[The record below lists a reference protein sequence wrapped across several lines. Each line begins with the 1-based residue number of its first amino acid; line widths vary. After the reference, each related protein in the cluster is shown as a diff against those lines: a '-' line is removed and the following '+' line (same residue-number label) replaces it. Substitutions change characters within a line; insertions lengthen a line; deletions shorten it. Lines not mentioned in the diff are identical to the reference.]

1 LYFFS
6 KIIYLKNISLNLNLV
21 FFQGLK
27 EINGQF
33 SKSFIY
39 ANDLLI
45 AIKITIVTLIVKV
58 KITLF

>member
-1 LYFFS
+1 M
-6 KIIYLKNISLNLNLV
+6 NISLNLNLV

-27 EINGQF
+27 EINSQF